1 MIEDVVNTIR
11 DSIRRFNTEKDLYVS
26 KLQEKIEELE
36 TVIKKCKEQKDKSE
50 PLQNNPDLVFILDQV
65 DKGVFIQLIRRLEA
79 DRPSDDKFLDD
90 VC

>member
-1 MIEDVVNTIR
+1 MGWHKYDLNLKIGGIRKEQAILHEYAETMIEDVVNTIR

-50 PLQNNPDLVFILDQV
+50 PL
-65 DKGVFIQLIRRLEA
+65 
-79 DRPSDDKFLDD
+79 
-90 VC
+90 